1 MQLSRL
7 CADSCVCVCPVN
19 ILQVKKRGR
28 WLHRFSL
35 DVLSKL
41 PGTADDP
48 FEGVSVDTNSLG
60 ACAVRAVDAAAGLW
74 QGLKHCR
81 CYAWLD

>member
-1 MQLSRL
+1 MFHQYILGIVELLL
-7 CADSCVCVCPVN
+7 CCCCC
-19 ILQVKKRGR
+19 QVKKRGR

-48 FEGVSVDTNSLG
+48 FEGVLVDTNSLG
-60 ACAVRAVDAAAGLW
+60 GRMERACVCV
-74 QGLKHCR
+74 
-81 CYAWLD
+81 

>member
-1 MQLSRL
+1 MPCNPPSEWLRNQACKSPGHLLPVLPVSVL
-7 CADSCVCVCPVN
+7 CA
-19 ILQVKKRGR
+19 QVKKRGR

-48 FEGVSVDTNSLG
+48 FEGVTVDTNSLG
-60 ACAVRAVDAAAGLW
+60 
-74 QGLKHCR
+74 KHP
-81 CYAWLD
+81 LPFT

>member
-1 MQLSRL
+1 MS
-7 CADSCVCVCPVN
+7 
-19 ILQVKKRGR
+19 QVKKRSR

-48 FEGVSVDTNSLG
+48 FEGVTVDTNVLGEAQAYNGRCCSL
-60 ACAVRAVDAAAGLW
+60 
-74 QGLKHCR
+74 
-81 CYAWLD
+81 